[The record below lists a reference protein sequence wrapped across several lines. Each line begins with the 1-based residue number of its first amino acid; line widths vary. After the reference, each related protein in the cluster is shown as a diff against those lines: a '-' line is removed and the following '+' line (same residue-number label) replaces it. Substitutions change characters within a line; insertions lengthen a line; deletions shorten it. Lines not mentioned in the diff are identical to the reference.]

1 MSYRSVLKQENALL
15 SEGARRSGERG
26 MGRVF
31 FLLLAAALLLGGCGY
46 RFAGDGGA
54 IDPSLRSVFVPP
66 FPNRTEEPALGNIL
80 RNALI
85 EEIRRENR
93 FETAEGR
100 ESADLLLQCEIRS
113 YETYPVSYRETGY
126 ALENR
131 IRLSVEL
138 TLEDRRTGTVL
149 WSNRNMAGTE
159 TYVIRTDPRLTE
171 NGRRAV
177 LQELARDL
185 AEAAFRLMTSGF

>member
-1 MSYRSVLKQENALL
+1 MSYREAVKQQGASL
-15 SEGARRSGERG
+15 SQGACRNGRRKKQ
-26 MGRVF
+26 RVF
-31 FLLLAAALLLGGCGY
+31 LFLVPLLILLGGCGY
-46 RFAGDGGA
+46 RFAGEGGA
-54 IDPSLRSVFVPP
+54 VDPALQSVFVPP

-80 RNALI
+80 RSALI
-85 EEIRRENR
+85 EEIRRGTR
-93 FETAEGR
+93 FLPAGVR
-100 ESADLLLQCEIRS
+100 EDADLLLHCGILS
-113 YETYPVSYRETGY
+113 YETYPSSYRGTGF

-131 IRLSVEL
+131 IRLSLEL
-138 TLEDRRTGTVL
+138 TLENRRTGDVL

-171 NGRRAV
+171 KSRRAA

>member
-1 MSYRSVLKQENALL
+1 M
-15 SEGARRSGERG
+15 
-26 MGRVF
+26 
-31 FLLLAAALLLGGCGY
+31 LLLGGCGY

-54 IDPSLRSVFVPP
+54 VDPSLRTVFVAP
-66 FPNRTEEPALGNIL
+66 FTNRTDEPALGNIL

-85 EEIRRENR
+85 EEIRRGSR
-93 FETAEGR
+93 FEPAEGR
-100 ESADLLLQCEIRS
+100 ESADLLLQCGIRS
-113 YETYPVSYRETGY
+113 YETYPASYRKTGF

-131 IRLSVEL
+131 VRVSVEL
-138 TLEDRRTGTVL
+138 TLEDRRTGNVL

-171 NGRRAV
+171 NGRRAA